1 MSFSVA
7 VDPTLSVAT
16 LVNPSESRSNTLSAL
31 SVSIAIRSSFRPQ
44 CVTIPEPRVAHEKL
58 IRL

>member
-16 LVNPSESRSNTLSAL
+16 LVNPSESRSNALSAL
-31 SVSIAIRSSFRPQ
+31 SVSIAIRKFPPAVRDYS
-44 CVTIPEPRVAHEKL
+44 
-58 IRL
+58 